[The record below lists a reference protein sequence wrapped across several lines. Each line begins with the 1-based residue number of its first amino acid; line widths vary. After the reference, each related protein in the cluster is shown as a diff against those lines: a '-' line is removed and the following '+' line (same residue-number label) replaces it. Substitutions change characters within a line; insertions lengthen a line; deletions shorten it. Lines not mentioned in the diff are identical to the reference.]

1 MPPHIQVAKLMPY
14 SISYCTEPCRLLAQ
28 DNALMAK
35 LRSSN
40 FTFGIYDPTDA
51 CGWLLFEQ
59 LAIPYASY
67 SGGPMLYHSDAAL
80 GSSTP
85 FSFVPS
91 QVCHCW
97 LSLSLTTLQITDFLQ
112 YRPYVPSGTPYELHR
127 SSYEKWR
134 IVLWD
139 DCLDC
144 LGVILAASGQQ

>member
-1 MPPHIQVAKLMPY
+1 MPPHIQLAKLMPY
-14 SISYCTEPCRLLAQ
+14 SISYCTEPCRLLAR
-28 DNALMAK
+28 DDALMAV

-59 LAIPYASY
+59 LGISYASY

-91 QVCHCW
+91 QV
-97 LSLSLTTLQITDFLQ
+97 LRSSLSLLKSCI
-112 YRPYVPSGTPYELHR
+112 
-127 SSYEKWR
+127 
-134 IVLWD
+134 
-139 DCLDC
+139 
-144 LGVILAASGQQ
+144 